1 MIGPAPEHSLGQIG
15 PAHRDLKASRACSER
30 LVETD
35 RATDKSQPQW
45 FEPKNVRDWRCKHCS
60 KPKSGHYGAPWLPSA
75 LLTCQATER
84 ERPSKGG
91 RAKAMQRS
99 SSDPSFET
107 GIIKFTQRQCVKK
120 SPLPRSV
127 SWDDTMRQA

>member
-99 SSDPSFET
+99 NSSFEQPMSH
-107 GIIKFTQRQCVKK
+107 GIIKFTQRQRLCGAK
-120 SPLPRSV
+120 SVL
-127 SWDDTMRQA
+127 WETG